1 VVFPESLTATGEEWF
16 GTLEPA
22 SLQRQADDTAAPEP
36 AATPAAPP
44 APTPTPTT
52 MTATASTGPA
62 AAATPGRAAGPPT
75 DAEID
80 KWTRALYPS
89 LRRRLCQ
96 DLLLDRERSGYSTD
110 IRY

>member
-1 VVFPESLTATGEEWF
+1 
-16 GTLEPA
+16 
-22 SLQRQADDTAAPEP
+22 
-36 AATPAAPP
+36 
-44 APTPTPTT
+44 
-52 MTATASTGPA
+52 MTATAATGPA
-62 AAATPGRAAGPPT
+62 AAATPGRAGGPPT